1 MILHLI
7 PIKRAANDIF
17 SGVTAIF
24 VVTPVVPAEVPTA
37 EVLQGLFDLT
47 PAEARVARAVAGSET
62 IETIAKAFGVSK
74 GTVRNQLKAV
84 FAKTGVARQT
94 DLARLLSGAGVSGQ

>member
-17 SGVTAIF
+17 SRVTAIL

-47 PAEARVARAVAGSET
+47 PAEARVARAVGRSET

-84 FAKTGVARQT
+84 FAKTGVARQA